1 MVLDDG
7 NTYTRTKFAYPGRL
21 WSVAKAI
28 SFWNYPTPTQL
39 KKLMKQL
46 NAESKDRGWGWK
58 IDNKWQ
64 IEVVMDK
71 KGSWARKVK
80 LKSGWDDAGGFR

>member
-1 MVLDDG
+1 
-7 NTYTRTKFAYPGRL
+7 
-21 WSVAKAI
+21 
-28 SFWNYPTPTQL
+28 
-39 KKLMKQL
+39 MKQL